1 MIDRQHLFLTAAT
14 ANKPPT
20 IKCHSVPNRVAEKLE
35 KTAVVTWP
43 YPTASDP
50 ENKPTTF
57 VYLINDIF
65 STTQ

>member
-1 MIDRQHLFLTAAT
+1 MIDRQNLFLTV
-14 ANKPPT
+14 NKPPT
-20 IKCHSVPNRVAEKLE
+20 IHCPSVSDTVAEKFK

-43 YPTASDP
+43 NPTARDP
-50 ENKPTTF
+50 ENKQTTF